1 MSSEGNSPSELS
13 SDLVFEILCNA
24 RRRMVLYYL
33 RQEGEPVTVEELA
46 REIAAME
53 NGVSLDELTRQQR
66 KRVYVS
72 LYQTHLPKL
81 EDTGIIEYDEDGN
94 DVKLTNRAHEMD
106 SYLLPSSP
114 SETPWQKYYF
124 VLAAVSGLVFGLSYL
139 GVPGFAAIPPLVLGF
154 ALLAGFAFLASV
166 QYWAT
171 RQRRKELP
179 TELLE
184 HEQ

>member
-1 MSSEGNSPSELS
+1 MSNEGNTPSELS
-13 SDLVFEILCNA
+13 PDLVFGILSNA

-33 RQEGEPVTVEELA
+33 REEGDPVSVEELA
-46 REIAAME
+46 REIAAIE
-53 NGVSLDELTRQQR
+53 NGVSVDELTRQQR

-94 DVKLTNRAHEMD
+94 YVQLTDRAHEMD
-106 SYLLPSSP
+106 SYLMPSSP
-114 SETPWQKYYF
+114 SDPSWQKYYF
-124 VLAAVSGLVFGLSYL
+124 VLAAFGGLVFVLSHL
-139 GVPGFAAIPPLVLGF
+139 AVPGFAAIPPLVLGF
-154 ALLAGFAFLASV
+154 ALMAGVALLAGV
-166 QYWAT
+166 QYWQT
-171 RQRRKELP
+171 RRHRKELP